1 MKLSSFA
8 VIEVSLILMLSS
20 RDAKLSSWAVAE
32 LSVVVVVV
40 VAATQVAAVVVAATQ
55 VTFVVVATTQV
66 AAVAVVSQNWKIQSS
81 SPNSMSRLRHR
92 T

>member
-32 LSVVVVVV
+32 LSVVVAV
-40 VAATQVAAVVVAATQ
+40 TQVAAVVVAATQ
-55 VTFVVVATTQV
+55 VTFMVVATTQV

-92 T
+92 M